1 MFDISIELSTK
12 TIKRLYYY
20 IVNRF
25 LIKRLSKKNKLPLTN
40 SNSKNSIYLLIDNVV
55 LSQVESLKV

>member
-12 TIKRLYYY
+12 IIKRLYYY

-25 LIKRLSKKNKLPLTN
+25 FYGFSTPKSFCNKKLNLHN
-40 SNSKNSIYLLIDNVV
+40 GDS
-55 LSQVESLKV
+55 